1 MNTPPFQTIELER
14 SAQGFATLWLNRPEK
29 HNAFNAEMIRE
40 LVLAIDQV
48 QADPSLRFL
57 LLRGRGRHFCTGA
70 DLAWMRQC
78 AALDFEAN
86 LSDARQLGQLMY
98 SLYHL
103 KLPTLAVVQG
113 AAFGGALGL
122 IAACD
127 MAIGASSAEFSLSE
141 VRIGLAPAVI
151 SPLLFKAIGERAT
164 RRYALTGERFSAEKA
179 GELGLLSD
187 IYADEELDERLGGW
201 TDNLLRNGPHAMRAC
216 KDLLRETASA
226 SLSPALRRYT
236 ENAIAQ
242 IRVSPEG
249 QEGLNAFLEK
259 RRPAWQE
266 TQS

>member
-1 MNTPPFQTIELER
+1 MTDFTTVQLESDPR
-14 SAQGFATLWLNRPEK
+14 GFATLWLNRPEK
-29 HNAFNAEMIRE
+29 NNAFNGEMIRE
-40 LVLAIDQV
+40 LVLAIDLV

-57 LLRGRGRHFCTGA
+57 LLRGRGRHFCAGA
-70 DLAWMRQC
+70 DLAWMQQC

-86 LSDARQLGQLMY
+86 LADARQLGQLMY

-127 MAIGASSAEFSLSE
+127 MAIGTHDAEFSLSE

-164 RRYALTGERFSAEKA
+164 RRYALTGERFSGGQACA
-179 GELGLLSD
+179 LGLLSD
-187 IYADEELDERLGGW
+187 TCATEELDQRLNQW
-201 TDNLLRNGPHAMRAC
+201 IDNLLLNGPQAMRAC
-216 KDLLRETASA
+216 KHLLRETASA

-266 TQS
+266 PQS